1 LHLIA
6 SLIRYTVLW
15 PSATPLG
22 AAAWPGWTLALR
34 RLSTALRG
42 VDERA
47 AGQHASS
54 QHASSQHA
62 YSQRAAGPHAARTD
76 ALLEPL
82 QLHCYG
88 VAIGGH
94 SSFWPF
100 FNDAAAL
107 LAVRSRLA
115 ALRRALLMTSSGAF
129 PHQVR
134 SRLAALRRA
143 LWASFELH
151 ARAEAAAAADEPP
164 RLLFIERKSR
174 VRAIVNMGALRA
186 ALDGL

>member
-1 LHLIA
+1 MHLIA

-15 PSATPLG
+15 PGATPLG
-22 AAAWPGWTLALR
+22 AAAWPGWSLALR
-34 RLSTALRG
+34 LLSTARRG

-47 AGQHASS
+47 AGQ
-54 QHASSQHA
+54 
-62 YSQRAAGPHAARTD
+62 HAARTD

-115 ALRRALLMTSSGAF
+115 ALRRALLMTSDCI

>member
-1 LHLIA
+1 MIA

-15 PSATPLG
+15 PGATPLG
-22 AAAWPGWTLALR
+22 AAAWPGWSLALR
-34 RLSTALRG
+34 LLSTALRG
-42 VDERA
+42 VHERA
-47 AGQHASS
+47 GGQ
-54 QHASSQHA
+54 
-62 YSQRAAGPHAARTD
+62 HAARTD

-94 SSFWPF
+94 SSFWPY

-107 LAVRSRLA
+107 VAVRSRLA
-115 ALRRALLMTSSGAF
+115 ALRRALWS
-129 PHQVR
+129 
-134 SRLAALRRA
+134 
-143 LWASFELH
+143 SFELH
-151 ARAEAAAAADEPP
+151 ARAEAAAAADELP

-186 ALDGL
+186 ALDGLCLPLRTSDCLPHQVRSGPHWTSTRPSRVE

>member
-1 LHLIA
+1 MIA

-15 PSATPLG
+15 PGATPLG
-22 AAAWPGWTLALR
+22 AAAWPGWSLALR
-34 RLSTALRG
+34 LLSTALSG
-42 VDERA
+42 VDEW
-47 AGQHASS
+47 
-54 QHASSQHA
+54 
-62 YSQRAAGPHAARTD
+62 AAGPHAARTD

-94 SSFWPF
+94 SSFWPYY
-100 FNDAAAL
+100 NDAAAL

>member
-1 LHLIA
+1 MT
-6 SLIRYTVLW
+6 S
-15 PSATPLG
+15 SG
-22 AAAWPGWTLALR
+22 AF
-34 RLSTALRG
+34 
-42 VDERA
+42 
-47 AGQHASS
+47 
-54 QHASSQHA
+54 
-62 YSQRAAGPHAARTD
+62 PH
-76 ALLEPL
+76 
-82 QLHCYG
+82 Q
-88 VAIGGH
+88 
-94 SSFWPF
+94 
-100 FNDAAAL
+100 
-107 LAVRSRLA
+107 VRSRLA

>member
-1 LHLIA
+1 MHLIA

-15 PSATPLG
+15 PGATPLG
-22 AAAWPGWTLALR
+22 AAAWPGWSLALR
-34 RLSTALRG
+34 LLSTALSG
-42 VDERA
+42 VDEW
-47 AGQHASS
+47 
-54 QHASSQHA
+54 
-62 YSQRAAGPHAARTD
+62 AAGPHAARTD

-94 SSFWPF
+94 SSFWPYY
-100 FNDAAAL
+100 NDAAAL

>member
-1 LHLIA
+1 
-6 SLIRYTVLW
+6 
-15 PSATPLG
+15 
-22 AAAWPGWTLALR
+22 
-34 RLSTALRG
+34 
-42 VDERA
+42 
-47 AGQHASS
+47 
-54 QHASSQHA
+54 
-62 YSQRAAGPHAARTD
+62 
-76 ALLEPL
+76 L

-107 LAVRSRLA
+107 LA
-115 ALRRALLMTSSGAF
+115 
-129 PHQVR
+129 VR